1 MTSLA
6 WMLIFLAFV
15 VGLLVGVALGMA
27 GASIGMEGDGP

>member
-6 WMLIFLAFV
+6 WVLICLAFV
-15 VGLLVGVALGMA
+15 VGLLMGIALGMA

>member
-6 WMLIFLAFV
+6 WVLIFLAFV
-15 VGLLVGVALGMA
+15 VGLLMGIALGMA